1 MSINMPEISVIIP
14 VYNGEKTIQ
23 ETLESVFN
31 QTFSDYELIVI
42 NDGSTDFTLKI
53 LSHVKDSRLK
63 VFSYPNG
70 NQAVSRNRGIS
81 HASGKYIAFL
91 DADDLWTPDKLEQ
104 QFEALQAHPEAAVAY
119 SWSDYIDET
128 SQFLRR
134 GSYKTIN
141 GNTYPYFLLANI
153 LENGSNPL
161 IRRQALVEVGN
172 FNPDFTP
179 AEDWDMWLRLAKQYQ
194 FITIPKPQILYRQS
208 SQSASANVLR
218 LETGSKKVIEQAFS
232 QVPDSLKPLKKR
244 SLANIYKNL
253 TFKALEGKPSQKQGL
268 LAFRFL
274 YNILIND
281 PTMFRQKV
289 TFRTLL
295 KIATFIFLPQRQAE
309 WILSKFGRI
318 SNIGA
323 LMMYIQTDP
332 N

>member
-253 TFKALEGKPSQKQGL
+253 TFKALEVQPSPKQGL
-268 LAFRFL
+268 LALRFL

-281 PTMFRQKV
+281 PTMLRQKV

-295 KIATFIFLPQRQAE
+295 KIATFIFLPQKQAE
-309 WILSKFGRI
+309 LILSKFGRI
-318 SNIGA
+318 SNVGA
-323 LMMYIQTDP
+323 LMMYIKTDI